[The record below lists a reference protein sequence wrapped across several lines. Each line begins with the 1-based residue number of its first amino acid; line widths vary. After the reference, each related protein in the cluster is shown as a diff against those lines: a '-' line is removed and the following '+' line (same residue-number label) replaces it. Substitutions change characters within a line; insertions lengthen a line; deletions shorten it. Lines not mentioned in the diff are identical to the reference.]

1 MIWVERKTYYKSMEQ
16 NRDPGNTATHM
27 CPSGFEKGSKAIQWR
42 KKNSF
47 SSSGGTGTIG
57 HK

>member
-1 MIWVERKTYYKSMEQ
+1 MEQ